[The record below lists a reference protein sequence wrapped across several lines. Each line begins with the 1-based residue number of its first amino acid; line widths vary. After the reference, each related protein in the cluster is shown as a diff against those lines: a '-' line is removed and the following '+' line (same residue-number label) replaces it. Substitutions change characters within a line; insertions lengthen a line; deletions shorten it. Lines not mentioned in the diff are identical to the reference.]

1 MEQKDIYSDVV
12 LDDDTKSSE
21 FIQDFIDTFS
31 RLSKEC
37 GDCYPMILFPTELIK
52 ELAPGLYDRNEF
64 VSYIMDKIV
73 TQYGKD
79 PETLKRDWD
88 LYRYMPSEPILSIP
102 SKKKEPIKREIST
115 YTTKRVENER
125 PSRCLWFIIIINI
138 IVFAISIYSSDILMY
153 CIFFTMVLPWSIWFI
168 FQDPE
173 RLMKKKSEYIH
184 IDKSK
189 KQIEEE
195 RKKADEEYQKQL
207 AEVERWNKV
216 EWPKLVYES
225 ETKYSQ
231 EIEEFLIKKEK
242 CDQYWRNSPR
252 LIDNEFP
259 RAFIKFIWNKINF
272 SVEYNEEENPRRGST
287 EDRMLESLKKIG
299 VKKLYRDISVKDYYP
314 DFSIIDEYYF
324 VDIEIDEPYIYDT
337 NEPIHYIG
345 SGDEERNK
353 DFQDLGAFVIRF
365 TEDQVRHSINIC
377 SKIVLL
383 IQKFA
388 ETGNFLHL
396 AEALDLSAEIRQKR
410 WSFKKAQIM
419 ATYKYRE
426 K

>member
-1 MEQKDIYSDVV
+1 MEQKDINCYAILSDNS
-12 LDDDTKSSE
+12 KSPGY
-21 FIQDFIDTFS
+21 IQTFIDTIS
-31 RLSKEC
+31 RLVGEF
-37 GDCYPMILFPTELIK
+37 GDSYPMILFPTKLIK
-52 ELAPGLYDRNEF
+52 DLDTDDYEY
-64 VSYIMDKIV
+64 MDTEIVMDQIV

-79 PETLKRDWD
+79 PEKLKREWD
-88 LYRYMPSEPILSIP
+88 LYKFKPSEPILSIP
-102 SKKKEPIKREIST
+102 SKKSEPQKREIDPYKTEFESMVPT
-115 YTTKRVENER
+115 G
-125 PSRCLWFIIIINI
+125 SFWIIILINI
-138 IVFAISIYSSDILMY
+138 IFLTLSVYTSNLYIYLFLFVIIIPISIWLFIQKKDK
-153 CIFFTMVLPWSIWFI
+153 FFRVEFG
-168 FQDPE
+168 FV
-173 RLMKKKSEYIH
+173 RRVK
-184 IDKSK
+184 KSK
-189 KQIEEE
+189 KELEEDK
-195 RKKADEEYQKQL
+195 RIADSCHKKVSAAVYRWNNEEWPRLVDECEKKYRQEMEEY
-207 AEVERWNKV
+207 R
-216 EWPKLVYES
+216 
-225 ETKYSQ
+225 
-231 EIEEFLIKKEK
+231 IKMENWE
-242 CDQYWRNSPR
+242 QYWKNISS

-259 RAFIKFIWNKINF
+259 RAFINFIWNKINF

-287 EDRMLESLKKIG
+287 EDKMLESLKKIG

-324 VDIEIDEPYIYDT
+324 IDIEIDEPYIYDT

-353 DFQDLGAFVIRF
+353 VFQDLGAFVIRF

-377 SKIVLL
+377 SKIVFL

-396 AEALDLSAEIRQKR
+396 AEALDLSEEIRQKR

>member
-1 MEQKDIYSDVV
+1 
-12 LDDDTKSSE
+12 
-21 FIQDFIDTFS
+21 
-31 RLSKEC
+31 
-37 GDCYPMILFPTELIK
+37 
-52 ELAPGLYDRNEF
+52 
-64 VSYIMDKIV
+64 MDKFV

-79 PETLKRDWD
+79 PETLKCDWD
-88 LYRYMPSEPILSIP
+88 LYRYMPSEPILTIP
-102 SKKKEPIKREIST
+102 TKKKEPIKREIIT
-115 YTTKRVENER
+115 YSTKRVETVR
-125 PSRCLWFIIIINI
+125 PSGCLWLIIIINI

-153 CIFFTMVLPWSIWFI
+153 LIFFTMVLPWSIWFI

-173 RLMKKKSEYIH
+173 RLMKRNSEYIH
-184 IDKSK
+184 IEKSK

-195 RKKADEEYQKQL
+195 RKIANEEYQTQL
-207 AEVERWNKV
+207 AEVERWNNE
-216 EWPKLVYES
+216 EWPRLVDES

-242 CDQYWRNSPR
+242 CDQYWRNSPS

-259 RAFIKFIWNKINF
+259 RALIKFIWNKINF

-287 EDRMLESLKKIG
+287 EDKMLESLKKTG

-324 VDIEIDEPYIYDT
+324 IDIEIDEPYIYDT

-410 WSFKKAQIM
+410 WTYKKAQIM

>member
-1 MEQKDIYSDVV
+1 MIE
-12 LDDDTKSSE
+12 
-21 FIQDFIDTFS
+21 
-31 RLSKEC
+31 RNSKC
-37 GDCYPMILFPTELIK
+37 VHK
-52 ELAPGLYDRNEF
+52 N
-64 VSYIMDKIV
+64 
-73 TQYGKD
+73 
-79 PETLKRDWD
+79 
-88 LYRYMPSEPILSIP
+88 
-102 SKKKEPIKREIST
+102 
-115 YTTKRVENER
+115 
-125 PSRCLWFIIIINI
+125 
-138 IVFAISIYSSDILMY
+138 
-153 CIFFTMVLPWSIWFI
+153 
-168 FQDPE
+168 
-173 RLMKKKSEYIH
+173 
-184 IDKSK
+184 KSK

-195 RKKADEEYQKQL
+195 RKEADEVYQKQL
-207 AEVERWNKV
+207 AEVERWNNE
-216 EWPKLVYES
+216 EWPRLVE
-225 ETKYSQ
+225 ECEKKYRQ
-231 EIEEFLIKKEK
+231 EMEEYPIKMEK
-242 CDQYWRNSPR
+242 WEQYRKNISS
-252 LIDNEFP
+252 LIDKEFP

-287 EDRMLESLKKIG
+287 EDKMLESLKKIG

-324 VDIEIDEPYIYDT
+324 IDIEIDEPYIYDT

-365 TEDQVRHSINIC
+365 TEDQVRHSLNIC
-377 SKIVLL
+377 SKIVFL
-383 IQKFA
+383 IQRFA

>member
-1 MEQKDIYSDVV
+1 MEQKDIYSNVV
-12 LDDDTKSSE
+12 LGDDMKSSE

-31 RLSKEC
+31 RLSNEC
-37 GDCYPMILFPTELIK
+37 GDSYPMILFPTELIK
-52 ELAPGLYDRNEF
+52 ELAPGLYDRNED
-64 VSYIMDKIV
+64 VCYIMNKFV

-88 LYRYMPSEPILSIP
+88 LYRYMPSEPILTIP
-102 SKKKEPIKREIST
+102 TKKKEPIKWKIET
-115 YTTKRVENER
+115 YTTKWVKTER
-125 PSRCLWFIIIINI
+125 PSGCLWLIIIINI
-138 IVFAISIYSSDILMY
+138 IVLAIAIFSSNLGMY
-153 CIFFTMVLPWSIWFI
+153 WIFFTVVLPWSIWAFFHETNSMI
-168 FQDPE
+168 E
-173 RLMKKKSEYIH
+173 RNSKCVHKN
-184 IDKSK
+184 KSK

-195 RKKADEEYQKQL
+195 RKEADEVYQKQL
-207 AEVERWNKV
+207 AEVERWNNE
-216 EWPKLVYES
+216 EWPRLVE
-225 ETKYSQ
+225 ECEKKYRQ
-231 EIEEFLIKKEK
+231 EMEEYPIKMEK
-242 CDQYWRNSPR
+242 WEQYRKNISS
-252 LIDNEFP
+252 LIDKEFP

-287 EDRMLESLKKIG
+287 EDKMLESLKKIG

-324 VDIEIDEPYIYDT
+324 IDIEIDEPYIYDT

-353 DFQDLGAFVIRF
+353 VFQDLGAFVIRF
-365 TEDQVRHSINIC
+365 TEDQVRHSLNIC
-377 SKIVLL
+377 SKIVFL

-396 AEALDLSAEIRQKR
+396 AEALDLSEEIRQKR